1 MEWSRYLA
9 DERIMMFHPYV
20 AKTLGLNEAI
30 FLQQLHYW
38 LNRKPHIVEEKGW
51 VYNPYKSWQEQL
63 CFMSE
68 STIKRTVKNLVD
80 KGIVITANFNKMKF
94 DRTLWYSIDYD
105 KLDVYVNEASINAK
119 WIENSVIEEQPLV
132 QVDTTENIRM
142 TQPIPSNNTS
152 TTTSTNNIKDIYVE
166 EEKNEPT
173 QTKKPIV
180 KINFDEYKEEYNLR
194 CNNLPQVKT
203 ITEKRKT
210 AIRKFEKEFTLEQFK
225 EICDIANEAPFLIGD
240 NDRGWK
246 ADFDFILRVDKAT
259 SILEGKYSKLG
270 KRTEGNALLDMI
282 KGGVFDE

>member
-51 VYNPYKSWQEQL
+51 IYNPYKTWQEQL

-105 KLDVYVNEASINAK
+105 KLDECVNATSIESNC
-119 WIENSVIEEQPLV
+119 IEDSVIQESPLC
-132 QVDTTENIRM
+132 QIDTMENVTM
-142 TQPIPSNNTS
+142 TLPIPSNNTS
-152 TTTSTNNIKDIYVE
+152 ITTSTNNIKDIYVE
-166 EEKNEPT
+166 EEKNDLT
-173 QTKKPIV
+173 QAKKTIV

-210 AIRKFEKEFTLEQFK
+210 AIRKFEKEFTIEQFK

-259 SILEGKYSKLG
+259 SILEGKYTKLG

>member
-1 MEWSRYLA
+1 M
-9 DERIMMFHPYV
+9 
-20 AKTLGLNEAI
+20 AKLN
-30 FLQQLHYW
+30 
-38 LNRKPHIVEEKGW
+38 V
-51 VYNPYKSWQEQL
+51 
-63 CFMSE
+63 SE
-68 STIKRTVKNLVD
+68 SNVYSLDTNCIQNVYSLDTQVRLGK
-80 KGIVITANFNKMKF
+80 
-94 DRTLWYSIDYD
+94 DRLEIELGKDR
-105 KLDVYVNEASINAK
+105 LE
-119 WIENSVIEEQPLV
+119 IENTSV
-132 QVDTTENIRM
+132 
-142 TQPIPSNNTS
+142 
-152 TTTSTNNIKDIYVE
+152 
-166 EEKNEPT
+166 
-173 QTKKPIV
+173 KK
-180 KINFDEYKEEYNLR
+180 NFDEYKAEYNLR